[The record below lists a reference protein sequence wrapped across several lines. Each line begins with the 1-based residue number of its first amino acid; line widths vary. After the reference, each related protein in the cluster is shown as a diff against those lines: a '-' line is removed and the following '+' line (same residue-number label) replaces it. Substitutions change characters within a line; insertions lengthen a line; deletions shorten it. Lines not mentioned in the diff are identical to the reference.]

1 MHTNNPPKRS
11 RSPGYDAEIA
21 KTICLRLVNRESL
34 RSICADPRM
43 PAKAAVC
50 RWLARNQEFR
60 RWYALARA
68 SQVQD
73 FADEMLEIAD
83 ECSAPAPRPGPPRT
97 AAGPARFRRQ
107 CRDSATLARGPRGAL
122 QLSPIRR
129 IMELR
134 GDQASDQGRGNE
146 NNFNTSHGFGIGGRG
161 RFCGS
166 AAAHPRRF
174 SGYVRFPGDRTACCN
189 RRCKRRQRG

>member
-43 PAKAAVC
+43 PAKATVC

-68 SQVQD
+68 CQVQD

-83 ECSAPAPRPGPPRT
+83 HCSDIRH
-97 AAGPARFRRQ
+97 ARHRI
-107 CRDSATLARGPRGAL
+107 GAL
-122 QLSPIRR
+122 RLAMARMTPRKY
-129 IMELR
+129 
-134 GDQASDQGRGNE
+134 GN
-146 NNFNTSHGFGIGGRG
+146 R
-161 RFCGS
+161 
-166 AAAHPRRF
+166 
-174 SGYVRFPGDRTACCN
+174 
-189 RRCKRRQRG
+189 